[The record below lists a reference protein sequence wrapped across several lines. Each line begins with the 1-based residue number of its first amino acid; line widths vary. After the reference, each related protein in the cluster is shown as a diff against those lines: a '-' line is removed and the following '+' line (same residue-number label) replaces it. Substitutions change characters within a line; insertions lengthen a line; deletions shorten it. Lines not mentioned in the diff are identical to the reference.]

1 MYQSVLRDM
10 NFSHTFYFKKKIL
23 GTLMSC
29 TSGPGH
35 CVSMRVCVCVC
46 AHRNV
51 FDGSLKRDPRK

>member
-46 AHRNV
+46 AHT
-51 FDGSLKRDPRK
+51 GMCLMGA